1 MSVERKKHQVKEK
14 KVAPKTKRPRTR
26 DISGLP
32 DLVVDKKVTSPVKT
46 RVIFERTSRVYGGTK
61 SEQHEGFLFSV
72 ADDGGVTIWDETR
85 GQFYVFSLNEEPLPV
100 VKVR

>member
-1 MSVERKKHQVKEK
+1 M
-14 KVAPKTKRPRTR
+14 
-26 DISGLP
+26 
-32 DLVVDKKVTSPVKT
+32 KT